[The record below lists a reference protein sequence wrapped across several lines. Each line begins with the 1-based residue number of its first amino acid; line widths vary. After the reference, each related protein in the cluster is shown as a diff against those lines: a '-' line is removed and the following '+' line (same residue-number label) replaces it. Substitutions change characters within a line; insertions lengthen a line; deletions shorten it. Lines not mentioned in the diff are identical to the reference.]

1 MVCRKAR
8 CAWERMLK
16 PSWPGPSPQRQRP
29 QASSQLPAIW
39 SPGRCTCQ
47 DSSSPPRPD
56 QDHLPSVFKKIFCQ
70 GGLPAPLLH
79 LPQRGLPQPMAWE
92 LGHHGASD
100 SLRSHPVQRT
110 RRIQTHPGPLLWLS
124 WRSPAPMA
132 TPPGWRLGRNHRGF
146 PHVPSGPGQSKDGCD
161 AQGDVQQ
168 HLSCLHPH
176 LKRGRT
182 EDPLFRVH
190 THCAGC
196 HSLCGTQL
204 LYVRVTEEPT
214 PR

>member
-124 WRSPAPMA
+124 WRVRPA
-132 TPPGWRLGRNHRGF
+132 GSLSIWSC
-146 PHVPSGPGQSKDGCD
+146 PSLQGPI
-161 AQGDVQQ
+161 
-168 HLSCLHPH
+168 HPTH
-176 LKRGRT
+176 
-182 EDPLFRVH
+182 PLWALAL
-190 THCAGC
+190 THP
-196 HSLCGTQL
+196 SS
-204 LYVRVTEEPT
+204 R
-214 PR
+214 RD

>member
-1 MVCRKAR
+1 MGPAR
-8 CAWERMLK
+8 TSGFESARGGAAAAEAAVAVAAAAATR
-16 PSWPGPSPQRQRP
+16 
-29 QASSQLPAIW
+29 
-39 SPGRCTCQ
+39 PGRTEPPAVSTPGMDNGVQ
-47 DSSSPPRPD
+47 EGSVRLGEDAEAVLAGAVSTKRDHRQVLSSLLSGA
-56 QDHLPSVFKKIFCQ
+56 LAGALAKTAV
-70 GGLPAPLLH
+70 APL
-79 LPQRGLPQPMAWE
+79 
-92 LGHHGASD
+92 D
-100 SLRSHPVQRT
+100 RT
-110 RRIQTHPGPLLWLS
+110 KIIFQVSSKRFS
-124 WRSPAPMA
+124 AKSPAPMA